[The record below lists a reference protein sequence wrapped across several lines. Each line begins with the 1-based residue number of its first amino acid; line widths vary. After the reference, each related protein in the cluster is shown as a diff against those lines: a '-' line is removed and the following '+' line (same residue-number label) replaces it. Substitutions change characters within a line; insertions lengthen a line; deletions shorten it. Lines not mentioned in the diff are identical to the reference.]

1 MSQPYIDPTALCVS
15 GSTGI
20 EPTASAK
27 LIGPLTACLT
37 GGGKTGGGNTGGE
50 TGGETGG
57 GDTGEETGGGENE
70 GGDTVEGATQAA
82 NLATKSCS
90 RPYLNMSCMLSGAV
104 PERFTNESPS
114 RQADGRSHP
123 PGLNRARRT
132 VV

>member
-90 RPYLNMSCMLSGAV
+90 RPYLNMSCMSASSLAILASFVALSDLRTSTSA
-104 PERFTNESPS
+104 TKS
-114 RQADGRSHP
+114 ATLM
-123 PGLNRARRT
+123 LN
-132 VV
+132 